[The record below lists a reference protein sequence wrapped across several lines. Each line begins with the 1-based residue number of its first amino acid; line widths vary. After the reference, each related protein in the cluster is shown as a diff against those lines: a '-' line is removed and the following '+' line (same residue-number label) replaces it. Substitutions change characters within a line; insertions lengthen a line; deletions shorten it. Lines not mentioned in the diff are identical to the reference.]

1 MKLVNGNSSKVT
13 SFQETF
19 PFCDLYASIFTHIHQ
34 LAVYFEELKRQLQ
47 VQQDQM
53 KSNRD
58 QMRVIMQQMTELQ
71 ISHAKATKKLEQQVW
86 VTFDPLFPSPSLN
99 AK

>member
-1 MKLVNGNSSKVT
+1 MKLVNGNSYKVT

-19 PFCDLYASIFTHIHQ
+19 DLCASIFTHIYQ
-34 LAVYFEELKRQLQ
+34 LDVYFEELKRQLQ

-53 KSNRD
+53 KSHRD

-86 VTFDPLFPSPSLN
+86 VIFLTPFSRPHL
-99 AK
+99 

>member
-1 MKLVNGNSSKVT
+1 M
-13 SFQETF
+13 ETF
-19 PFCDLYASIFTHIHQ
+19 LKRPLFRKLFAFDLYASISTHDRQ
-34 LAVYFEELKRQLQ
+34 LDVHFEELKRQLQ

-58 QMRVIMQQMTELQ
+58 QMRVMMQQMTELQ

-86 VTFDPLFPSPSLN
+86 VTFLTPFSRPYL
-99 AK
+99 

>member
-1 MKLVNGNSSKVT
+1 MKLVNGNSYKVT

-19 PFCDLYASIFTHIHQ
+19 DLYASIFTHIHQ
-34 LAVYFEELKRQLQ
+34 LDVYFEELKRQLQ

-86 VTFDPLFPSPSLN
+86 VIFLTPFSRPHL
-99 AK
+99 

>member
-1 MKLVNGNSSKVT
+1 MKLVNGNSYKVT

-19 PFCDLYASIFTHIHQ
+19 DLYASIFTQIYQ
-34 LAVYFEELKRQLQ
+34 LDVYFEELKRQLQ

-53 KSNRD
+53 KSHRD
-58 QMRVIMQQMTELQ
+58 QMRVMMQQMTELQ

-86 VTFDPLFPSPSLN
+86 VTFLTPFSRPYL
-99 AK
+99 